1 MQRDRI
7 DKNSS
12 TDMIVEKM
20 ESKKKTKSISEIKNP
35 TKRKEVETD
44 PKHDDQSFFS
54 RQHAYKHISS
64 KNTLLHFH
72 DPPFPRVISPPALR
86 PTNFKLGIKLRKSI
100 HEGSK

>member
-72 DPPFPRVISPPALR
+72 DPLPPSYFTPGTSP
-86 PTNFKLGIKLRKSI
+86 N
-100 HEGSK
+100 